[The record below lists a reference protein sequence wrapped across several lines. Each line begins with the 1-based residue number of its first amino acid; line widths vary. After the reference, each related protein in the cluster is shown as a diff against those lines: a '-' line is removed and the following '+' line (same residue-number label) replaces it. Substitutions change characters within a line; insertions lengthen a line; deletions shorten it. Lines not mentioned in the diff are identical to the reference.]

1 VRAFLRVQ
9 GVYKALTL
17 VVVPP
22 GRSRWDEQVGF
33 LGGDAVPNRIMFH
46 QFEPHLVSSDDK
58 GNITVYDGEKNMR
71 LNRFANG
78 SPVNV
83 PISTLRFVNE
93 DDVALLMT
101 ASGAESSSPKV
112 EIALSSSP
120 LTRWARSRRRREAV
134 PGLRVAGRC
143 ETRLV
148 FPRHL

>member
-1 VRAFLRVQ
+1 M
-9 GVYKALTL
+9 
-17 VVVPP
+17 
-22 GRSRWDEQVGF
+22 GF

-78 SPVNV
+78 SPINV

-101 ASGAESSSPKV
+101 ASGA
-112 EIALSSSP
+112 
-120 LTRWARSRRRREAV
+120 
-134 PGLRVAGRC
+134 
-143 ETRLV
+143 
-148 FPRHL
+148 

>member
-1 VRAFLRVQ
+1 
-9 GVYKALTL
+9 
-17 VVVPP
+17 
-22 GRSRWDEQVGF
+22 
-33 LGGDAVPNRIMFH
+33 MFH

-101 ASGAESSSPKV
+101 ASGAESSS
-112 EIALSSSP
+112 L
-120 LTRWARSRRRREAV
+120 RSRNRS
-134 PGLRVAGRC
+134 
-143 ETRLV
+143 LV
-148 FPRHL
+148 LSVDSVGTQPTAT